1 MIIAAVVVVVL
12 RLVVLH
18 APGGAEIT
26 INPSQ
31 VISLRT
37 SREGD
42 KDADLLTKAVE
53 CILATSDGKII
64 SVVES
69 CNTVRKLFEEAER

>member
-1 MIIAAVVVVVL
+1 MIIAATVAVL
-12 RLVVLH
+12 FRLVVLH

-37 SREGD
+37 SRESD
-42 KDADLLTKAVE
+42 RDADLLTKAVE

-64 SVVES
+64 NVVES